1 MRIKKNSL
9 YIGIIHKLYLNLIL
23 NENKILKTFSL
34 NITNIQKNVVFIMF
48 TGLIQS
54 IGTIKKNNM
63 GVVVDGCK
71 PFSPLKLGDSVSVD
85 GVCLTVS
92 ELMNDAFFSNVSEET
107 LKRTNLE
114 EKAQRN
120 GYVNLEPALRL
131 SDRLGGHIVSGHVDG
146 MGEVISIED
155 LKNSWNLKV
164 SWNDLNYCRYMC
176 DKASVSLNGISL
188 TIAEISDDGCIFSI
202 AVIPHT
208 WVKTCLQFLKIGE
221 KVNLEVDLMA
231 KYAEKLLKINNN
243 NLISK
248 QSSVI
253 SSKWLEEQGWN

>member
-1 MRIKKNSL
+1 
-9 YIGIIHKLYLNLIL
+9 
-23 NENKILKTFSL
+23 
-34 NITNIQKNVVFIMF
+34 MF

-54 IGTIKKNNM
+54 IGTIKKNNL

-92 ELMNDAFFSNVSEET
+92 ELVKDSFFANISEET
-107 LKRTNLE
+107 LKRTNLA

-131 SDRLGGHIVSGHVDG
+131 SDRLAGHIVSGHIDG
-146 MGEVISIED
+146 LGEVISID
-155 LKNSWNLKV
+155 NLKNSWNLKV
-164 SWNDLNYCRYMC
+164 SWDNLNFCRYMC
-176 DKASVSLNGISL
+176 DKASISLNGISL
-188 TIAEISDDGCIFSI
+188 TISEIYVGGCEFSV

-208 WVKTCLQFLKIGE
+208 WSNTCLKFLTIGE

-231 KYAEKLLKINNN
+231 KYAEKLLKVKNDDS
-243 NLISK
+243 ISQ

-253 SSKWLEEQGWN
+253 NSKWLNEQGWN

>member
-1 MRIKKNSL
+1 
-9 YIGIIHKLYLNLIL
+9 
-23 NENKILKTFSL
+23 
-34 NITNIQKNVVFIMF
+34 MF

-54 IGTIKKNNM
+54 IGTIKKNNL

-92 ELMNDAFFSNVSEET
+92 ELMKDSFFANISEET
-107 LKRTNLE
+107 LKRTNLA

-131 SDRLGGHIVSGHVDG
+131 SDRLGGHIVSGHIDG
-146 MGEVISIED
+146 LGEVISIEN

-164 SWNDLNYCRYMC
+164 SWDDLNFCRYMC
-176 DKASVSLNGISL
+176 DKASISLNGISL
-188 TIAEISDDGCIFSI
+188 TISEIYVGGCEFSV

-208 WVKTCLQFLKIGE
+208 WSNTCLKFLKIGE

-231 KYAEKLLKINNN
+231 KYAEKLLKVKNDDS
-243 NLISK
+243 ISK
-248 QSSVI
+248 QNSVI
-253 SSKWLEEQGWN
+253 NSKWLNEQGWN

>member
-1 MRIKKNSL
+1 
-9 YIGIIHKLYLNLIL
+9 
-23 NENKILKTFSL
+23 
-34 NITNIQKNVVFIMF
+34 MF

-54 IGTIKKNNM
+54 IGNIKKNNN
-63 GVVVDGCK
+63 GVVVNGCK
-71 PFSPLKLGDSVSVD
+71 PFSPIKLGDSICVD

-92 ELMNDAFFSNVSEET
+92 EIMNDSFFANVSEET

-114 EKAQRN
+114 EKANNN

-131 SDRLGGHIVSGHVDG
+131 SDRLGGHIVSGHIDG

-164 SWNDLNYCRYMC
+164 SWIDHSFCRYIC

-188 TIAEISDDGCIFSI
+188 TVSEIYDHGCKFSL

-208 WVKTCLQFLKIGE
+208 WANTCLQFLTIGE

-231 KYAEKLLKINNN
+231 KYAEKLLNTNQNTKS
-243 NLISK
+243 ISK
-248 QSSVI
+248 KNEVI
-253 SSKWLEEQGWN
+253 SYEWLNEQGWY

>member
-1 MRIKKNSL
+1 
-9 YIGIIHKLYLNLIL
+9 
-23 NENKILKTFSL
+23 
-34 NITNIQKNVVFIMF
+34 MF

-54 IGTIKKNNM
+54 IGTIKKNNL

-92 ELMNDAFFSNVSEET
+92 ELMKESFFANISEET
-107 LKRTNLE
+107 LKRTNLA

-131 SDRLGGHIVSGHVDG
+131 SDRLGGHIVSGHIDG
-146 MGEVISIED
+146 MGEVVLIED
-155 LKNSWNLKV
+155 LKNSWNLRV
-164 SWNDLNYCRYMC
+164 SWDDLKFSRYMC
-176 DKASVSLNGISL
+176 DKASISLNGVSL
-188 TIAEISDDGCIFSI
+188 TISEIYDEGNQFSI

-208 WVKTCLQFLKIGE
+208 WSNTCLQFLTVGE

-231 KYAEKLLKINNN
+231 KYAEKLLKMYKNNN
-243 NLISK
+243 DSIS
-248 QSSVI
+248 QQNPAI
-253 SSKWLEEQGWN
+253 NSKWLSEQGWN